1 MERHQQH
8 QHRYRFHDYSAFS
21 GQRPVSHVPGSPASF
36 AGTLHPLRLRFII
49 CRWNRQNTT
58 RNQYARRTTMSH
70 ATKLTLLRHAGTV
83 ALALCLALMA
93 ACGSTKVYTADKTV
107 IYRDS
112 IYNISNVQRIT
123 SKKIAVT
130 PGGQEVNLANM
141 DTKALKTFFKDNP
154 GSTVSMYMEM
164 DDQQLTYVRTKV
176 DSYNDYSRLS
186 SRYDKALKDLTKFMG
201 DKKKTQLK
209 LK

>member
-1 MERHQQH
+1 MNVLPN
-8 QHRYRFHDYSAFS
+8 FTAA
-21 GQRPVSHVPGSPASF
+21 RPV
-36 AGTLHPLRLRFII
+36 
-49 CRWNRQNTT
+49 
-58 RNQYARRTTMSH
+58 
-70 ATKLTLLRHAGTV
+70 ATVLLAV
-83 ALALCLALMA
+83 LLSLMA

-112 IYNISNVQRIT
+112 IYNLSNVQRIT
-123 SKKIAVT
+123 SQKLAVT

-141 DTKALKTFFKDNP
+141 DTRALKAFFKDNP
-154 GSTVSMYMEM
+154 GSTVSLYMEM
-164 DDQQLTYVRTKV
+164 DEQQLTYARTKV

>member
-1 MERHQQH
+1 
-8 QHRYRFHDYSAFS
+8 
-21 GQRPVSHVPGSPASF
+21 
-36 AGTLHPLRLRFII
+36 
-49 CRWNRQNTT
+49 
-58 RNQYARRTTMSH
+58 MSH
-70 ATKLTLLRHAGTV
+70 AMNANLLRHAGTV

-123 SKKIAVT
+123 SKKTAVT

-141 DTKALKTFFKDNP
+141 DTKALKEFFKENP
-154 GSTVSMYMEM
+154 GSTVSMYMQM
-164 DDQQLTYVRTKV
+164 DEQQLTYVRTKV

>member
-1 MERHQQH
+1 
-8 QHRYRFHDYSAFS
+8 
-21 GQRPVSHVPGSPASF
+21 
-36 AGTLHPLRLRFII
+36 
-49 CRWNRQNTT
+49 
-58 RNQYARRTTMSH
+58 MSH
-70 ATKLTLLRHAGTV
+70 AMKPNLLRHAGTV

-130 PGGQEVNLANM
+130 PGGQEVNLASM
-141 DTKALKTFFKDNP
+141 DTKALKEFFKENP

-164 DDQQLTYVRTKV
+164 DQQELTYVRTKV
-176 DSYNDYSRLS
+176 DSYNDYSRLA

>member
-1 MERHQQH
+1 MNH
-8 QHRYRFHDYSAFS
+8 AMK
-21 GQRPVSHVPGSPASF
+21 
-36 AGTLHPLRLRFII
+36 
-49 CRWNRQNTT
+49 
-58 RNQYARRTTMSH
+58 RN
-70 ATKLTLLRHAGTV
+70 LLRHAGTV
-83 ALALCLALMA
+83 ALAFCLALMA

-123 SKKIAVT
+123 SKKLAVT
-130 PGGQEVNLANM
+130 PAGQEVNLASM
-141 DTKALKTFFKDNP
+141 DTKALKAFFKDNP
-154 GSTVSMYMEM
+154 GSTVNLYMEM
-164 DDQQLTYVRTKV
+164 DDQQLTYVQTKV
-176 DSYNDYSRLS
+176 DSYNDYSRLA

>member
-1 MERHQQH
+1 MR
-8 QHRYRFHDYSAFS
+8 
-21 GQRPVSHVPGSPASF
+21 
-36 AGTLHPLRLRFII
+36 
-49 CRWNRQNTT
+49 
-58 RNQYARRTTMSH
+58 H
-70 ATKLTLLRHAGTV
+70 ATNLTLLRRAGTV
-83 ALALCLALMA
+83 ALAFCLALMA

-123 SKKIAVT
+123 SNKVAVT
-130 PGGQEVNLANM
+130 PGGEEVKLTNM
-141 DTKALKTFFKDNP
+141 DTKALKDFFKENP

-164 DDQQLTYVRTKV
+164 DNQELTYVRTKV
-176 DSYNDYSRLS
+176 DSYNEYSRLS
-186 SRYDKALKDLTKFMG
+186 SRYDKALKSLTKFMA

>member
-1 MERHQQH
+1 
-8 QHRYRFHDYSAFS
+8 
-21 GQRPVSHVPGSPASF
+21 
-36 AGTLHPLRLRFII
+36 
-49 CRWNRQNTT
+49 
-58 RNQYARRTTMSH
+58 MSH
-70 ATKLTLLRHAGTV
+70 AMKANLLRHAGTV

-123 SKKIAVT
+123 SKKTAVT

-141 DTKALKTFFKDNP
+141 DTKALKEFFKENP
-154 GSTVSMYMEM
+154 GSTVSMYMQM
-164 DDQQLTYVRTKV
+164 DEQQLTYVRTKV
-176 DSYNDYSRLS
+176 DSYNDYSRLA

-201 DKKKTQLK
+201 NKKKTQLK

>member
-1 MERHQQH
+1 
-8 QHRYRFHDYSAFS
+8 
-21 GQRPVSHVPGSPASF
+21 
-36 AGTLHPLRLRFII
+36 
-49 CRWNRQNTT
+49 
-58 RNQYARRTTMSH
+58 MSH
-70 ATKLTLLRHAGTV
+70 ATKLNLLRHAGTV
-83 ALALCLALMA
+83 ALAICLALMA

-123 SKKIAVT
+123 SKKLAVT

-141 DTKALKTFFKDNP
+141 DTKALKAFFKENP
-154 GSTVSMYMEM
+154 GSTVSLYMEM
-164 DDQQLTYVRTKV
+164 DEQQLTYARTKV

-186 SRYDKALKDLTKFMG
+186 SRYDKALKDLTRFMG

>member
-1 MERHQQH
+1 
-8 QHRYRFHDYSAFS
+8 
-21 GQRPVSHVPGSPASF
+21 
-36 AGTLHPLRLRFII
+36 
-49 CRWNRQNTT
+49 
-58 RNQYARRTTMSH
+58 MSH
-70 ATKLTLLRHAGTV
+70 ATKLTLLRHAGAV
-83 ALALCLALMA
+83 ALAFCLALVA
-93 ACGSTKVYTADKTV
+93 ACGSTKVYTADKSV

-123 SKKIAVT
+123 SKKTAVT

-141 DTKALKTFFKDNP
+141 ETKALKDFFKDNP

-176 DSYNDYSRLS
+176 DSYNDYSRLN
-186 SRYDKALKDLTKFMG
+186 SRYDKAMKDLTKFMA